1 MGIGAN
7 TQASQMDM
15 PDFRQYVQPMAPSY
29 AQYFAPYKLDKKGK
43 PLAANKQPSQVDQMV
58 ARAQA
63 AYNNINPATLAQL
76 FPALYPGLQQQL
88 GQTDMSSG
96 AGRFLGQG
104 MTQAPI
110 YQAPMAQQYNN
121 TYVPSNFN
129 PNTQMSFTPDYN
141 NPGNSGGM
149 LGVAYRQAVDNASNP
164 SEIGNNSMAGI
175 QQLLSMATN
184 K

>member
-29 AQYFAPYKLDKKGK
+29 AQYFAPYKLDKKGR
-43 PLAANKQPSQVDQMV
+43 PLAADKQPSQVDQMV

-96 AGRFLGQG
+96 AGRFLGNNQLLNSVMNPG
-104 MTQAPI
+104 MSAMTAP
-110 YQAPMAQQYNN
+110 QL
-121 TYVPSNFN
+121 NFN
-129 PNTQMSFTPDYN
+129 APTTNT
-141 NPGNSGGM
+141 
-149 LGVAYRQAVDNASNP
+149 
-164 SEIGNNSMAGI
+164 
-175 QQLLSMATN
+175 
-184 K
+184 

>member
-29 AQYFAPYKLDKKGK
+29 AQYFAPYTLDKKGK
-43 PLAANKQPSQVDQMV
+43 PLSVSKQPSQVDQMV
-58 ARAQA
+58 ARAQD

-96 AGRFLGQG
+96 AGRFLGNNQLLNSVMNPG
-104 MTQAPI
+104 MSAMAAP
-110 YQAPMAQQYNN
+110 QL
-121 TYVPSNFN
+121 NFN
-129 PNTQMSFTPDYN
+129 APTTNT
-141 NPGNSGGM
+141 
-149 LGVAYRQAVDNASNP
+149 
-164 SEIGNNSMAGI
+164 
-175 QQLLSMATN
+175 
-184 K
+184 